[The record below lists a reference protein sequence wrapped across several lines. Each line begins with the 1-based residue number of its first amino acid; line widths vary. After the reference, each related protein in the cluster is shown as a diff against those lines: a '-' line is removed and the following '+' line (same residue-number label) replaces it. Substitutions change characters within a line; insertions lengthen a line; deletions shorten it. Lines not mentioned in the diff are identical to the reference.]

1 MAKEVKNSYKIKN
14 NEGGRLQEQGLASFY
29 FNNTFGAIKSL
40 GITSVRDISNKK
52 SDMPSARFLNTLVD
66 TREWLEY
73 KALHYA
79 KKNQKFGKLETLL
92 RNDPLSK
99 DAARY
104 QWHGLFQPEDQDSEE
119 HYQYVAFSVVW
130 QDEKITKFKELVENY
145 WKQQQSQPKES
156 EEPTQPTRAK
166 KILFYL
172 GKRAVDLFLFGLV
185 AVPVGYS
192 VYHGYIKPDIKT
204 EIKDSI
210 PYIPTP
216 NDIVDTLSEKVYP
229 DIEEIIKKNNDLSNE
244 RIDKIIDENID
255 RAIDRLA
262 EKIPWIEDS
271 KEQLRSKIKEKID
284 EKYKQQE
291 KKQES
296 NPEEQPHNKE
306 EGF

>member
-1 MAKEVKNSYKIKN
+1 MGKEVKNSYKIEE
-14 NEGGRLQEQGLASFY
+14 NEGGRLQDQGLASFY

-40 GITSVRDISNKK
+40 GITSVRDVPHNH

-73 KALHYA
+73 KAINYA

-104 QWHGLFQPEDQDSEE
+104 QWHGLFPPEDKNAEE
-119 HYQYVAFSVVW
+119 HYQYTAFSVVW
-130 QDEKITKFKELVENY
+130 QNEKITKFKELVETY
-145 WKQQQSQPKES
+145 WRQQQPQPKKS
-156 EEPTQPTRAK
+156 PEPAQPTRTK
-166 KILFYL
+166 KILFYF

-192 VYHGYIKPDIKT
+192 VYHSYIKPDIKKD
-204 EIKDSI
+204 IKSSI

-229 DIEEIIKKNNDLSNE
+229 DIEEIVQKNNNLSNE

-255 RAIDRLA
+255 RAIDRFA
-262 EKIPWIEDS
+262 EQIPWIKNS
-271 KEQLRSKIKEKID
+271 REQLRSKIKEKID

-291 KKQES
+291 KDQEQ
-296 NPEEQPHNKE
+296 NAQTKE
-306 EGF
+306 GEF